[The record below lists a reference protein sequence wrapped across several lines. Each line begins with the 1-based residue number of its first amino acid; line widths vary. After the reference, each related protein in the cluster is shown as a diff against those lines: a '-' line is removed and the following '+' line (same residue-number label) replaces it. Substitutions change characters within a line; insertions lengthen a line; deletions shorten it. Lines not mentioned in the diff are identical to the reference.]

1 MVVIVEEVV
10 VVIAEN
16 GPSRV
21 RGRHPGRGRDRGLGR
36 GRDRCQ
42 RDRLLNRFLLVCFCH
57 VLRCELHDAEQCVGN
72 GTVPYICY

>member
-1 MVVIVEEVV
+1 MITKHPSMVVIVEEVV

-16 GPSRV
+16 GTSRV

-42 RDRLLNRFLLVCFCH
+42 RGRLLNKFLLVCFCH
-57 VLRCELHDAEQCVGN
+57 VLVRA
-72 GTVPYICY
+72 T